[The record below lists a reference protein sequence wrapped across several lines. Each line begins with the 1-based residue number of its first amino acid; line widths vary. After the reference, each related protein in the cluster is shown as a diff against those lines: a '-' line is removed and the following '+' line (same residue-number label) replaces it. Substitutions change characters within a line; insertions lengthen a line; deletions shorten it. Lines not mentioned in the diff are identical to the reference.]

1 MSLTLYYHP
10 LSSFCH
16 KVLVALYELGVEF
29 EPRLVNLG
37 DPADRAALQ
46 ALWPMTKFPVLRDH
60 SRERTVA
67 ESSVII
73 EYLDHYHTPAH
84 VLIPAQWE
92 AAMEVRMWDR
102 VFDTCVQLPMQAIVA
117 DRIRG
122 AGADLSQQR
131 ASLET
136 AYQMLEEHMV
146 TRTWATG
153 EAFSMVDCAA
163 APALFYASIVQPFG
177 AGYGQLQ
184 AYFERLMARPSVQRV
199 MQDAKP
205 YFTMYPFAENIP
217 ARFR

>member
-16 KVLVALYELGVEF
+16 KVLVALYELGTSF

-60 SRERTVA
+60 ARERSVA

-73 EYLDHYHTPAH
+73 EYLDHCHTPSH
-84 VLIPAQWE
+84 VLIPEQWE
-92 AAMEVRMWDR
+92 AAMEVRLWDR
-102 VFDTCVQLPMQAIVA
+102 VFDTCVQLPMQAIVS
-117 DRIRG
+117 DRFHG
-122 AGADLSQQR
+122 TGADLSQQR
-131 ASLET
+131 AALDT
-136 AYQMLEEHMV
+136 AYGMLEEHMA
-146 TRTWATG
+146 TRTWAGG
-153 EAFSMVDCAA
+153 EAFSMADCAA
-163 APALFYASIVQPFG
+163 APALFYATTVHSFG
-177 AGYGQLQ
+177 AECGHLQ

-199 MQDAKP
+199 MEEAKP
-205 YFTMYPFAENIP
+205 YFAMYPFAENIP